1 MRRCTGWGF
10 YRHCLLKKNNFP
22 YMLTRPAAFGRDIN
36 YVEICIGLTP
46 TLTTIDYR
54 DEEVGRCLALELL
67 ALIEGKV
74 SSIQTAIRPFL
85 VERESHGPNG
95 MPDV

>member
-1 MRRCTGWGF
+1 
-10 YRHCLLKKNNFP
+10 
-22 YMLTRPAAFGRDIN
+22 
-36 YVEICIGLTP
+36 
-46 TLTTIDYR
+46 LTTIDYR
-54 DEEVGRCLALELL
+54 AEEVGRCLAGELL

-74 SSIQTAIRPFL
+74 SSIQKAIRPFL